1 MSGFSRI
8 LFSSRLRFS
17 THAFPLSIRKF
28 TLLYLLIMLS
38 AIRGIHEFVAAGAL
52 EAAFM
57 EFLAQSDS
65 LLGKIHSLSAS
76 RAHGASA

>member
-1 MSGFSRI
+1 MYDELLSEKNIMSGSSRI
-8 LFSSRLRFS
+8 FISTNAYLF
-17 THAFPLSIRKF
+17 IV
-28 TLLYLLIMLS
+28 LS
-38 AIRGIHEFVAAGAL
+38 AIRGIHEFVTTGAF
-52 EAAFM
+52 EAAFV

>member
-1 MSGFSRI
+1 MYDELLSEKNIMSGSSRI
-8 LFSSRLRFS
+8 FIS
-17 THAFPLSIRKF
+17 TNAER
-28 TLLYLLIMLS
+28 LYLFVMLS
-38 AIRGIHEFVAAGAL
+38 AIRGIHEFVTAGAF
-52 EAAFM
+52 EAAFV